1 MKVIGISNDRLSF
14 HIRQAIC
21 VGAQSMGVRTHSS
34 GQEKYLFSYMTFEFK
49 DERID
54 L

>member
-34 GQEKYLFSYMTFEFK
+34 GQEKYLVSCMIFEFK
-49 DERID
+49 DEGID